1 MRMKSTLIVLGV
13 VAALVAIVI
22 AAGQIEGGG
31 PKRSVETPDQTP
43 KDVSV
48 LLSDRAGAPDS
59 LPPEADSASVG
70 SDASSTYGEQVTPP
84 LPDIVARKL
93 VRDATVSL
101 GVEDVMAAV
110 RQVGTIAS
118 GAGGFVSA
126 SNVFVE
132 QPPQPVDGEPPPPQ
146 PTQSA
151 SITIRVP
158 ADAYDNVLAQ
168 LDGIGKFDS
177 QSSTTSDVTEEFTD
191 LEARLRN
198 LEATEARYLE
208 LLQKAT
214 TIPDILSLQDRINA
228 VRLEIERV
236 QGRMNLLN
244 DLTEMATI
252 VVQLRPAGAVEP
264 SEPGWA
270 QQAWEDAWQRSQDTM
285 EAMGTVAIVGGVV
298 LAWLAVPALALA
310 LGWRLLRPRRPS
322 SGEA

>member
-1 MRMKSTLIVLGV
+1 MST
-13 VAALVAIVI
+13 
-22 AAGQIEGGG
+22 
-31 PKRSVETPDQTP
+31 
-43 KDVSV
+43 
-48 LLSDRAGAPDS
+48 
-59 LPPEADSASVG
+59 
-70 SDASSTYGEQVTPP
+70 
-84 LPDIVARKL
+84 
-93 VRDATVSL
+93 VR
-101 GVEDVMAAV
+101 
-110 RQVGTIAS
+110 
-118 GAGGFVSA
+118 
-126 SNVFVE
+126 
-132 QPPQPVDGEPPPPQ
+132 PPPPQ

-168 LDGIGKFDS
+168 LDGVGKFDS
-177 QSSTTSDVTEEFTD
+177 QSSMTSDVTEEFTD

-214 TIPDILSLQDRINA
+214 TIPDILTLQDRINA

-264 SEPGWA
+264 PEPGWA

-310 LGWRLLRPRRPS
+310 LGWRLVRPRRHS